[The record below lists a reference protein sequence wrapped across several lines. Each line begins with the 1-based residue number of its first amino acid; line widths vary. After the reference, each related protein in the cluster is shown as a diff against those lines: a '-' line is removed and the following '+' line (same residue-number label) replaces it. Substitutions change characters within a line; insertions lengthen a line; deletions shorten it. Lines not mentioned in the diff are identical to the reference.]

1 MKPITLV
8 LMGLAGLLSSATL
21 GFGQT
26 AENLSGAE
34 QQAMA
39 DTVQYAL
46 ENNRSNQP
54 SDWVNPDTGNS
65 GGIVPVR
72 TFTDSQGGPCREF
85 VTTIVIGGEQQQG
98 YGTACRQPDGTWELV
113 PTATESTQP
122 PPAVVQ
128 APVYINHPPPY
139 YYYYPADFYY
149 PYRIYLSFG
158 YVYRSGHAFRGVHFL
173 DGPSFRHRHPIH
185 IHHRVYVS
193 PRDLGHR
200 HWFDHRHRD
209 RNVERRTIHRTQD
222 RRVDREWRDRDRS
235 NDRRVD
241 RNRGRGGDDRRGRG
255 GDDRRGRER

>member
-1 MKPITLV
+1 MKPITPVVLGLV
-8 LMGLAGLLSSATL
+8 ALLASAT
-21 GFGQT
+21 FNHAQT
-26 AENLSGAE
+26 GGELSAAE
-34 QQAMA
+34 QLAMA

-46 ENNRSNQP
+46 ENNRTNQS

-72 TFTDSQGGPCREF
+72 TFNEGQKGPCREF

-98 YGTACRQPDGTWELV
+98 YGTACRQPDGTWEFA
-113 PTATESTQP
+113 PNATVAAQP

-128 APVYINHPPPY
+128 APVYINHPPPS

-158 YVYRSGHAFRGVHFL
+158 YVYRSGHAFRGIHFL
-173 DGPSFRHRHPIH
+173 DGHSFRHRHPIQVY
-185 IHHRVYVS
+185 HRVYVN

-200 HWFDHRHRD
+200 HWFDHRD
-209 RNVERRTIHRTQD
+209 RRVERRTTYRVED
-222 RRVDREWRDRDRS
+222 RRVDREWRDRDRGRGS
-235 NDRRVD
+235 DRRD
-241 RNRGRGGDDRRGRG
+241 YRDRGRGSDDRRGRG